1 MDQLQLLEIEQSEH
15 RNADSEYQN
24 TVATLVSVARRA
36 REIFDGCSE
45 TVEKR
50 AFLKYLLQNP
60 SIKGKKLCF
69 TIASP
74 FGELLEY
81 ASCPDGLRVLDKLRT
96 LDWREI
102 ELKLGLFNFFPKER
116 GLVSQ

>member
-45 TVEKR
+45 AVEKR

-74 FGELLEY
+74 FNLVLDL
-81 ASCPDGLRVLDKLRT
+81 ADCPDLL
-96 LDWREI
+96 
-102 ELKLGLFNFFPKER
+102 R
-116 GLVSQ
+116 GLAKVRT